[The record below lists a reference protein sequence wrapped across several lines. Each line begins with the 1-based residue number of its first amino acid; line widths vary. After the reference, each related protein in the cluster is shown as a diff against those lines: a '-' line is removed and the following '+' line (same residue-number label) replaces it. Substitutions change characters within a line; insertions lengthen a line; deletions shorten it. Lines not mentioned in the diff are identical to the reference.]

1 MIPISPNWDS
11 LSAVISG
18 TPHVLHIKK
27 PKGFWKFPSSNFM
40 IECYEIPDQVIIDK
54 MYYTLG
60 FKFILN

>member
-18 TPHVLHIKK
+18 TPHVLHIKNQR
-27 PKGFWKFPSSNFM
+27 FWKFPSSNFM

-54 MYYTLG
+54 IMLLALN
-60 FKFILN
+60 FILN

>member
-27 PKGFWKFPSSNFM
+27 PKVFGNFLL
-40 IECYEIPDQVIIDK
+40 Q
-54 MYYTLG
+54 
-60 FKFILN
+60 IL